1 MTLNNFIAENIFL
14 PLGDFLSG
22 NKVSKY
28 LKFLLKSQYWTQEQI
43 ENYQNIRL
51 RKLIEYAYNN
61 VPFYKSIFKQ
71 NKLSVDDIKTKND
84 LAKLPI
90 LTKKII
96 RAAGS
101 EIQSINFPKNMTIN
115 SGSSGSTGEPLFFLL
130 SKEAYSL
137 NLAAN
142 LRGWYWMGFKLG
154 DKYIKISQNPR
165 INKLKNIQDIVSR
178 NKYLSINPMVDSN
191 FKYILDIIEKYKPK
205 VIRSYPD
212 PLFFLAEYKEKHKEY
227 KYVPSSI
234 TTTGNTLFPET
245 REFIEKVFNCPVFD
259 AYSCEGTPNVFEC
272 STHDFYHITD
282 EYAITEV
289 LDENNNIINNGI
301 GRLISTDL
309 WNFAQPFIRYDTQDI
324 VEVSSVPCKCGR
336 NLKRIKRILGRDNDI
351 IIAPNGRKFIVHNF
365 TGFFQRDDKHL
376 KRSIESFQVRKK
388 GNIIT
393 ILLIVNDNYDKS
405 VNEYIRNY
413 WANEMNM
420 NVVIKEVDEI
430 PLTKSGKRRFIINED

>member
-1 MTLNNFIAENIFL
+1 MSLNNIIAENVFL
-14 PLGDFLSG
+14 PLGDILSG

-43 ENYQNIRL
+43 ENYQNLRL
-51 RKLIEYAYNN
+51 RKLIEYAYEN
-61 VPFYKSIFKQ
+61 VPFYKNIFIK
-71 NKLSVDDIKTKND
+71 NKLSVDDIMTKDD
-84 LAKLPI
+84 LVKLPI

-96 RAAGS
+96 REAGS
-101 EIQSINFPKNMTIN
+101 EIQSIDYPKRWTIS

-142 LRGWYWMGFKLG
+142 LRGWYWMGFRLG

-165 INKLKNIQDIVSR
+165 NKKLKNIQDFVSR
-178 NKYLSINPMVDSN
+178 NKYLSINPMVDCN
-191 FKYILDIIEKYKPK
+191 FKYILDTIEKYRPK

-212 PLFFLAEYKEKHKEY
+212 PLFFLAEYKAKHKDY
-227 KYVPSSI
+227 NYIPASI

-245 REFIEKVFNCPVFD
+245 RKFIENTFGCAVFD

-272 STHDFYHITD
+272 PTHEFYHITD

-289 LDENNNIINNGI
+289 LDENNNVINDGV

-324 VEVSSVPCKCGR
+324 VEISSTPCKCGKK
-336 NLKRIKRILGRDNDI
+336 LKRIKRILGRDNDI

-376 KRSIESFQVRKK
+376 KRSIESFQVRRK
-388 GNIIT
+388 GNIIS
-393 ILLIVNDNYDKS
+393 ILLIVNENYDNS
-405 VNEYIRNY
+405 VKEYIRNY
-413 WANEMNM
+413 WKNEMNM
-420 NVVIKEVDEI
+420 DIIVKEVDQI

>member
-43 ENYQNIRL
+43 EIYQNIRL

-61 VPFYKSIFKQ
+61 VPFYESIFKQ
-71 NKLSVDDIKTKND
+71 NNLSIDDIRTKDD

-178 NKYLSINPMVDSN
+178 NKYLSINPMVDSI
-191 FKYILDIIEKYKPK
+191 YILDIIEKYKPK
-205 VIRSYPD
+205 VMLSD
-212 PLFFLAEYKEKHKEY
+212 PLF
-227 KYVPSSI
+227 
-234 TTTGNTLFPET
+234 
-245 REFIEKVFNCPVFD
+245 
-259 AYSCEGTPNVFEC
+259 
-272 STHDFYHITD
+272 
-282 EYAITEV
+282 
-289 LDENNNIINNGI
+289 
-301 GRLISTDL
+301 
-309 WNFAQPFIRYDTQDI
+309 
-324 VEVSSVPCKCGR
+324 
-336 NLKRIKRILGRDNDI
+336 
-351 IIAPNGRKFIVHNF
+351 
-365 TGFFQRDDKHL
+365 
-376 KRSIESFQVRKK
+376 
-388 GNIIT
+388 
-393 ILLIVNDNYDKS
+393 
-405 VNEYIRNY
+405 
-413 WANEMNM
+413 
-420 NVVIKEVDEI
+420 
-430 PLTKSGKRRFIINED
+430 